1 MICHVNSPRQEKKVS
16 VFHLEN
22 KVLNS

>member
-16 VFHLEN
+16 VFHLE
-22 KVLNS
+22 KHVLNS

>member
-22 KVLNS
+22 NVVK